1 MHSQTMSMKVYLVTQ
16 KRIVMTYLKLSY
28 HNVSIRDG
36 ALNRLSVSI
45 MELYREG
52 DSHSG
57 DGTHP
62 Y

>member
-1 MHSQTMSMKVYLVTQ
+1 MHSQTMSMKV
-16 KRIVMTYLKLSY
+16 YLKLSY

-45 MELYREG
+45 RELYREG

-57 DGTHP
+57 DDTHP